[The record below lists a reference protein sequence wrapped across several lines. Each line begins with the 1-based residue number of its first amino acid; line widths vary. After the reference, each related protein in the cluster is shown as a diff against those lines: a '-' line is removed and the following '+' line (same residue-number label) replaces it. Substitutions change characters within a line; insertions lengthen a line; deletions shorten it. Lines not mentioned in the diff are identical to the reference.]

1 MGNNEEKLNS
11 IPISEVVPDYKNAM
25 DLRGYKN
32 AMDLR
37 GTPTSVCVCGSTVFK
52 VNCMFDGDGISM
64 YFLDMECTFCGSKAT
79 APTPIDGEEE

>member
-11 IPISEVVPDYKNAM
+11 IPISEVVPD
-25 DLRGYKN
+25 YKN

-52 VNCMFDGDGISM
+52 VNCMFDGDSNKTNTSRIIKFGD
-64 YFLDMECTFCGSKAT
+64 Y
-79 APTPIDGEEE
+79 